1 MPLWSRIALFAFA
14 FELSTI
20 PAPSQTIPELA
31 KSHPSNPVVRG
42 RLIDVPKSTMRD
54 LVSGA
59 TVILDATLTR
69 SRSYLTANQEDI
81 LTDYE
86 IVPNSVLA
94 GSLTVGRTVPGP
106 STPLILTMYG
116 GDLEIEGTRVS
127 VVDYSSALPHN
138 GRRYLLFLQPFGN
151 QGHFQL
157 YRVGAFEIIGKQ
169 LKSLLGGKEEQRAFS
184 DVITMTSDEAL
195 SYIKKNPPR

>member
-1 MPLWSRIALFAFA
+1 MSWCSQTAIFAFA
-14 FELSTI
+14 FGLSTI
-20 PAPSQTIPELA
+20 PAQSQTIPELA

-42 RLIDVPKSTMRD
+42 RLVDVPKSTMQD

-86 IVPNSVLA
+86 IVPNGVLA
-94 GSLTVGRTVPGP
+94 GSLAGVRTVPGP
-106 STPLILTMYG
+106 SAPLILTMYG
-116 GDLEIEGTRVS
+116 GDLEIEGARVS

-138 GRRYLLFLQPFGN
+138 GGRYLLFLQPFGN
-151 QGHFQL
+151 EGHFQL
-157 YRVGAFEIIGKQ
+157 YRFGAFEIDGSQ
-169 LKSLLGGKEEQRAFS
+169 LKSLLGQEAQRVFS
-184 DVITMTSDEAL
+184 DVMTMTSDEAF
-195 SYIKKNPPR
+195 SYIKRNAPR

>member
-1 MPLWSRIALFAFA
+1 MKMDTAKYAVGKERRCRMPLWSRIALFAFA

-42 RLIDVPKSTMRD
+42 RLIDVPKSTMQD

-94 GSLTVGRTVPGP
+94 GSLTVGRHSPGSFHTVNPHDVWRR
-106 STPLILTMYG
+106 S
-116 GDLEIEGTRVS
+116 GDRRNKSFGCGLLVS
-127 VVDYSSALPHN
+127 ASAQWPQVSIVPAALWEPRALSALSS
-138 GRRYLLFLQPFGN
+138 RCL
-151 QGHFQL
+151 
-157 YRVGAFEIIGKQ
+157 
-169 LKSLLGGKEEQRAFS
+169 
-184 DVITMTSDEAL
+184 
-195 SYIKKNPPR
+195 